1 MDLENR
7 QSNVKHW
14 LIANNF
20 GEERNEDYDET
31 PDNFYD
37 DDDSVKDPN
46 FEVTDETCSVS
57 SSSTISR
64 ENNSKHEIRLKG
76 NQEAEHPREEE
87 GSQEAE
93 NQRDE
98 QPCQTPMKR
107 YSRRARRERK
117 ECRQTGKSYTT
128 ASGKLVSARKQSP
141 LKQCRLKCSERFND
155 EDLQILF
162 IEYWN
167 LGSVDSRRNYL
178 ATLITPKNPLRT
190 RLRDGGGE
198 NIRVRDVTYE
208 YALEIQMKRHPICQK
223 YFLRVFGETKK
234 FLEVLQKKKKE
245 TASGVSRGDR
255 RGTTPNPRRI
265 KEEELSKIDD
275 HIKSFPAYESHYS
288 RAHSSKKYLSST
300 LTLAKMYSL
309 FKERYPESSVTRF
322 TYEKRF
328 HCHNLS
334 FKQPKIDTCHTC
346 DVLKMQLDITNT
358 LKRKNVYKPK
368 KKVIC

>member
-1 MDLENR
+1 MDASKSRARRILDKALHENAEKRRKMDLENR

-141 LKQCRLKCSERFND
+141 LKQCRLKCSNV
-155 EDLQILF
+155 
-162 IEYWN
+162 
-167 LGSVDSRRNYL
+167 SM
-178 ATLITPKNPLRT
+178 
-190 RLRDGGGE
+190 
-198 NIRVRDVTYE
+198 
-208 YALEIQMKRHPICQK
+208 MKICK
-223 YFLRVFGETKK
+223 Y
-234 FLEVLQKKKKE
+234 
-245 TASGVSRGDR
+245 
-255 RGTTPNPRRI
+255 
-265 KEEELSKIDD
+265 
-275 HIKSFPAYESHYS
+275 
-288 RAHSSKKYLSST
+288 
-300 LTLAKMYSL
+300 YSL
-309 FKERYPESSVTRF
+309 
-322 TYEKRF
+322 
-328 HCHNLS
+328 NIGIWA
-334 FKQPKIDTCHTC
+334 Q
-346 DVLKMQLDITNT
+346 
-358 LKRKNVYKPK
+358 
-368 KKVIC
+368 